1 MTQGSVQIS
10 NAEYHKHFAVS
21 ASMIKVMD
29 KHGPRAYWNSFLN
42 PDRPEKKSTPALI
55 LGSLTHATVLEPED
69 LENQFPPHTI
79 HPKEEINSIMYRAG
93 QASVVEYVKKLLE

>member
-1 MTQGSVQIS
+1 MQTQIYPST
-10 NAEYHKHFAVS
+10 
-21 ASMIKVMD
+21 
-29 KHGPRAYWNSFLN
+29 LN
-42 PDRPEKKSTPALI
+42 LHSEKLEKLI
-55 LGSLTHATVLEPED
+55 ED